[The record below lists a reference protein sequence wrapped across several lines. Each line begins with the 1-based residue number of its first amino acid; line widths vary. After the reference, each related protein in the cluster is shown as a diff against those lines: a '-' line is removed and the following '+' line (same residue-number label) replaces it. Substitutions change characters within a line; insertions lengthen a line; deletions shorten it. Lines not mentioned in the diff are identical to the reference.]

1 MAASSENERLVS
13 PKNHHFLKKKKT
25 IGTKPSFLGFQDTVS
40 FRGVVNLRSLE
51 PNGIDPMIMHDL

>member
-1 MAASSENERLVS
+1 MAASSENERHR
-13 PKNHHFLKKKKT
+13 KITIFLKKKKT